1 MYKLQI
7 INALTHELIR
17 EKTYKKPDLILDL
30 IETGLKGKECFLFDE
45 DCRTYK
51 GKYVS
56 HTSHLEED
64 IKVFKV
70 LFQLELSNIQARVAV
85 LN

>member
-7 INALTHELIR
+7 INALTHELLR

-45 DCRTYK
+45 ECRTYK
-51 GKYVS
+51 GVYVS
-56 HTSHLEED
+56 HTSNLEDD

-70 LFQLELSNIQARVAV
+70 LFQLELSEIQARVAV
-85 LN
+85 AN